1 MSAFKFILII
11 LFLIVISVFAVKN
24 MDMVEVSF
32 YDFELNS
39 HDVKVP
45 LLIVVLCSLGLGF
58 LLAWVD
64 GLVARMRLRAVIRKD
79 ERTIETLESDLNKL
93 KIQSLSENV
102 QAKD

>member
-1 MSAFKFILII
+1 MSAFKFILIV

-39 HDVKVP
+39 HDIKVP

-58 LLAWVD
+58 SLAWID
-64 GLVARMRLRAVIRKD
+64 GLVARMKLRAVIRKR
-79 ERTIETLESDLNKL
+79 ERALENLEIDLEKSKVQL
-93 KIQSLSENV
+93 LSENLR
-102 QAKD
+102 AKD

>member
-1 MSAFKFILII
+1 MSAFKFILIV

-39 HDVKVP
+39 HDIKMP
-45 LLIVVLCSLGLGF
+45 LLIVVLGSLGFGF
-58 LLAWVD
+58 LIAWID
-64 GLVARMRLRAVIRKD
+64 GFVGRMRLKAVIRRH
-79 ERTIETLESDLNKL
+79 ERTIETLEADLGKSKAL
-93 KIQSLSENV
+93 LFPENV

>member
-1 MSAFKFILII
+1 MPAFKFILIV

-39 HDVKVP
+39 HDIKVP
-45 LLIVVLCSLGLGF
+45 LLIVVLFSLGLGF
-58 LLAWVD
+58 LLAWID
-64 GLVARMRLRAVIRKD
+64 GLVARMRLRSVIRKH
-79 ERTIETLESDLNKL
+79 ERTIENFEIDLEKL
-93 KIQSLSENV
+93 KVQGLPENI

>member
-1 MSAFKFILII
+1 MPAFKFILIV

-39 HDVKVP
+39 HDIKVP

-58 LLAWVD
+58 LLAWID
-64 GLVARMRLRAVIRKD
+64 GLVARMRLRAVIRKH
-79 ERTIETLESDLNKL
+79 ERTIENFEIDLEKL
-93 KIQSLSENV
+93 KVQGLPENI

>member
-1 MSAFKFILII
+1 MSAFKFILIV

-39 HDVKVP
+39 HDIKVP

-58 LLAWVD
+58 LMAWVD
-64 GLVARMRLRAVIRKD
+64 GWVARMRLRAVIRKH
-79 ERTIETLESDLNKL
+79 ERSLESLGVDLEKL
-93 KIQSLSENV
+93 KVQLLPENV
-102 QAKD
+102 EAKD

>member
-1 MSAFKFILII
+1 MSAFKFILIV

-39 HDVKVP
+39 HDIKVP

-64 GLVARMRLRAVIRKD
+64 GLVARMRLRGIIRKH
-79 ERTIETLESDLNKL
+79 ERTIENFEIDLEKL
-93 KIQSLSENV
+93 KVQGLPENIQG
-102 QAKD
+102 KD

>member
-1 MSAFKFILII
+1 MSAFKFILIV

-39 HDVKVP
+39 HDIKVP

-58 LLAWVD
+58 SLAWID
-64 GLVARMRLRAVIRKD
+64 GLVARMKLRAVIRKH
-79 ERTIETLESDLNKL
+79 ERALENLEIDLEKSKVQL
-93 KIQSLSENV
+93 LSENLR
-102 QAKD
+102 AKD

>member
-1 MSAFKFILII
+1 MPAFKFILIV
-11 LFLIVISVFAVKN
+11 LFLIIISVFAVKN

-58 LLAWVD
+58 SLAWID
-64 GLVARMRLRAVIRKD
+64 GLVARMRLRGVIRKH
-79 ERTIETLESDLNKL
+79 ERTIENIESDLEKI
-93 KIQSLSENV
+93 KIQSLPENI

>member
-1 MSAFKFILII
+1 MSALKFILIV

-58 LLAWVD
+58 SLAWID
-64 GLVARMRLRAVIRKD
+64 GLVARMRLRVVIRKH
-79 ERTIETLESDLNKL
+79 ERTIENFEIDLEKL
-93 KIQSLSENV
+93 KVQGLPENI

>member
-1 MSAFKFILII
+1 MPAFKFILIV

-39 HDVKVP
+39 HDIKVP

-64 GLVARMRLRAVIRKD
+64 GLVARMRLRGIIRKH
-79 ERTIETLESDLNKL
+79 ERTIENFEIDLEKL
-93 KIQSLSENV
+93 KVQGLPENIQG
-102 QAKD
+102 KD